1 MILRAR
7 ILDRSLIELNSM
19 RGWQLQYSVI
29 RALIIKLMSKP
40 ALMLIAFASFVLAV
54 ACDPRP
60 EGFSREAAILETLD
74 IENQIGADAANE
86 MPAIDLTWKS
96 QTVSSGDNL
105 SMLAQRAGLSAQ
117 EVYLISRS
125 KQGKSLRNL
134 FPGEI
139 IRFAINSKDGDL
151 VEMQYEKSPL
161 EIYTFTAQ
169 GNRFLSKKILR
180 EPEIITS
187 YREGQ
192 IDQSLYLAGKRAQLP
207 DKTVMEL
214 ANIFGWDIDFVF
226 DIRAGDSFALL
237 FEEQYIDGQH
247 LGTGNILAASFT
259 NRNKTYNAVRYTDS
273 KGQSSYYTPEG
284 LSMRKA
290 FLRTPLDIFRISSGF
305 NLRRKHPIHKKIKA
319 HRGVDYAAPT
329 GTPVYASGDGRVLE
343 AGYSRANGNYIFIQ
357 HGQTYTTKYLHLSRK
372 SVRTGQTV
380 KQRQVIGKVGATG
393 YATGPHLHYEFLVNG
408 VHRNPRTVSLPK
420 ANPIP
425 EAEKERFSAVVTTLF
440 DQLDENQQADK
451 LAMQAMDTE

>member
-1 MILRAR
+1 
-7 ILDRSLIELNSM
+7 
-19 RGWQLQYSVI
+19 
-29 RALIIKLMSKP
+29 
-40 ALMLIAFASFVLAV
+40 MLIAASTFVLAI

-60 EGFSREAAILETLD
+60 ENYSAEKTLLETLD
-74 IENQIGADAANE
+74 IKNLLGTDSSVEQ
-86 MPAIDLTWKS
+86 PVIDLIWKT
-96 QTVSSGDNL
+96 QRVSSGDNL
-105 SMLAQRAGLSAQ
+105 STLFQRAGLSAQ

-139 IRFAINSKDGDL
+139 LRFAINSMTGDL
-151 VEMQYEKSPL
+151 VELQYEKSLL

-169 GNRFLSKKILR
+169 KNEFLSKKVIR
-180 EPEIITS
+180 QPEIITS
-187 YREGQ
+187 YRKGQ
-192 IDQSLYLAGKRAQLP
+192 IDQSLYLAGKKAQLP

-226 DIRAGDSFALL
+226 DIRAGDSFSLL

-259 NRNKTYNAVRYTDS
+259 NRGKTYNAVRYTDS
-273 KGQSSYYTPEG
+273 NGQVSYYTPEG

-329 GTPVYASGDGRVLE
+329 GTPVYASGDGRVIE
-343 AGYSRANGNYIFIQ
+343 AGYSRANGNYVFIQ

-372 SVRTGQTV
+372 SVKTGQTV

-408 VHRNPRTVSLPK
+408 VHRNPRTVALPK
-420 ANPIP
+420 ANPIS
-425 EAEKERFSAVVTTLF
+425 EAERERFTETVTALL
-440 DQLDENQQADK
+440 DQLAENQQADK
-451 LAMQAMDTE
+451 LAMQSMEIQ

>member
-1 MILRAR
+1 
-7 ILDRSLIELNSM
+7 M
-19 RGWQLQYSVI
+19 RGWQQQYSAL
-29 RALIIKLMSKP
+29 RALMIKLISKRSP
-40 ALMLIAFASFVLAV
+40 MLIAVAAFLLAI

-60 EGFSREAAILETLD
+60 ENYYTNNTLSETLD
-74 IENQIGADAANE
+74 LGNQIGTDTSIDS
-86 MPAIDLTWKS
+86 PTIDLIWKT

-105 SMLAQRAGLSAQ
+105 SNIAQRAGLSAQ

-134 FPGEI
+134 FPGEV
-139 IRFAINSKDGDL
+139 IRFAINSINGDL

-161 EIYTFTAQ
+161 EVYTFTAQ
-169 GNRFLSKKILR
+169 DNRFISKRIIR

-187 YREGQ
+187 FRKGQ
-192 IDQSLYLAGKRAQLP
+192 IDQSLYLAGKKAQLP

-226 DIRAGDSFALL
+226 DIRAGDSFSLL
-237 FEEQYIDGQH
+237 FEEQYIDGQR

-259 NRNKTYNAVRYTDS
+259 NRGKTYDAVRYTN
-273 KGQSSYYTPEG
+273 KNGQASYYTPDG

-319 HRGVDYAAPT
+319 HRGVDYAAPK
-329 GTPVYASGDGRVLE
+329 GTPVYASGDGRVIE

-372 SVRTGQTV
+372 NVRTGQTV
-380 KQRQVIGKVGATG
+380 TQRQEIGKVGATG

-408 VHRNPRTVSLPK
+408 VHQNPRTVALPK

-425 EAEKERFSAVVTTLF
+425 ASEKERFTEIVTALF
-440 DQLDENQQADK
+440 NQLAENQQADK
-451 LAMQAMDTE
+451 LAMQSMDTE

>member
-1 MILRAR
+1 M
-7 ILDRSLIELNSM
+7 RSWQQQYRLI
-19 RGWQLQYSVI
+19 RP
-29 RALIIKLMSKP
+29 LIIKLMSKRY
-40 ALMLIAFASFVLAV
+40 LMLIALCTLIVAI

-60 EGFSREAAILETLD
+60 ESFSSEKAILETLD
-74 IENQIGADAANE
+74 IKNQIGTDASIE
-86 MPAIDLTWKS
+86 KPAIDLIWKS

-105 SMLAQRAGLSAQ
+105 SRLAQRAGISAQ

-125 KQGKSLRNL
+125 EQGKSLRNL

-139 IRFAINSKDGDL
+139 IRFAINSTDGDL
-151 VEMQYEKSPL
+151 IEMQYEKSPL
-161 EIYTFTAQ
+161 EIYLFTAQ
-169 GNRFLSKKILR
+169 EKRFLSKKVIR
-180 EPEIITS
+180 QPEIITS
-187 YREGQ
+187 YRKGK
-192 IDQSLYLAGKRAQLP
+192 IDQWLYLAGKKAQLP

-259 NRNKTYNAVRYTDS
+259 NRNKTYNAVRYKNS
-273 KGQSSYYTPEG
+273 NGQTSYYTSEG

-380 KQRQVIGKVGATG
+380 KQRQAIGKVGATG

-425 EAEKERFSAVVTTLF
+425 DSEKERFSETVTVLF
-440 DQLDENQQADK
+440 DQLAKNQQADK
-451 LAMQAMDTE
+451 LAMQSMDTE

>member
-1 MILRAR
+1 
-7 ILDRSLIELNSM
+7 M
-19 RGWQLQYSVI
+19 RGWQQQYRLV
-29 RALIIKLMSKP
+29 RPLIIKLISKRY
-40 ALMLIAFASFVLAV
+40 LMLIAASTFVLAI

-60 EGFSREAAILETLD
+60 ENYSAEKTLLETLD
-74 IENQIGADAANE
+74 IKNLLGTDSSVEQ
-86 MPAIDLTWKS
+86 PVIDLIWKT
-96 QTVSSGDNL
+96 QRVSSGDNL
-105 SMLAQRAGLSAQ
+105 STLFQRAGLSAQ

-125 KQGKSLRNL
+125 EQGKSLRNL

-139 IRFAINSKDGDL
+139 LRFAINSMTGDL
-151 VEMQYEKSPL
+151 VELHYEKSLL

-169 GNRFLSKKILR
+169 ENDFLSKKVIR
-180 EPEIITS
+180 QPEIITS
-187 YREGQ
+187 YRKGQ
-192 IDQSLYLAGKRAQLP
+192 IDQSLYLAGKKAQLP

-226 DIRAGDSFALL
+226 DIRAGDSFSLL

-259 NRNKTYNAVRYTDS
+259 NRGKTYNAVRYTDS
-273 KGQSSYYTPEG
+273 NGQVSYYTPEG

-329 GTPVYASGDGRVLE
+329 GTPVYASGDGRVIE
-343 AGYSRANGNYIFIQ
+343 AGYSRANGNYVFIQ

-372 SVRTGQTV
+372 SVKTGQTV

-408 VHRNPRTVSLPK
+408 VHRNPRTVALPK
-420 ANPIP
+420 ANPIS
-425 EAEKERFSAVVTTLF
+425 EAERERFTETVTALL
-440 DQLDENQQADK
+440 DQLAENQQADK
-451 LAMQAMDTE
+451 LAMQSMEIQ

>member
-1 MILRAR
+1 
-7 ILDRSLIELNSM
+7 
-19 RGWQLQYSVI
+19 
-29 RALIIKLMSKP
+29 
-40 ALMLIAFASFVLAV
+40 MLIAASTFVLAI

-60 EGFSREAAILETLD
+60 ENYSAEKTLLETLD
-74 IENQIGADAANE
+74 IKNLLGTDSSVEQ
-86 MPAIDLTWKS
+86 PVIDLIWKT
-96 QTVSSGDNL
+96 QRVSSGDNL
-105 SMLAQRAGLSAQ
+105 STLFQRAGLSAQ

-139 IRFAINSKDGDL
+139 LRFAINSMTGDL
-151 VEMQYEKSPL
+151 VELQYEKSLL

-169 GNRFLSKKILR
+169 ENDFLSKKVIR
-180 EPEIITS
+180 QPEIITS
-187 YREGQ
+187 YRKGQ
-192 IDQSLYLAGKRAQLP
+192 IDQSLYLAGKKAQLP

-226 DIRAGDSFALL
+226 DIRAGDSFSLL

-259 NRNKTYNAVRYTDS
+259 NRGKTYNAVRYTDS
-273 KGQSSYYTPEG
+273 NGQVSYYTPEG

-329 GTPVYASGDGRVLE
+329 GTPVYASGDGRVIE
-343 AGYSRANGNYIFIQ
+343 AGYSRANGNYVFIQ

-372 SVRTGQTV
+372 SVKTGQTV

-408 VHRNPRTVSLPK
+408 VHRNPRTVALPK
-420 ANPIP
+420 ANPIS
-425 EAEKERFSAVVTTLF
+425 EAERERFTETVTALL
-440 DQLDENQQADK
+440 DQLAENQQADK
-451 LAMQAMDTE
+451 LAMQSMEIQ

>member
-1 MILRAR
+1 MRSWQQQY
-7 ILDRSLIELNSM
+7 SLI
-19 RGWQLQYSVI
+19 RP
-29 RALIIKLMSKP
+29 LIIRLISRRY
-40 ALMLIAFASFVLAV
+40 LLLIAACTFVLAI

-60 EGFSREAAILETLD
+60 DSFSSAEAVLETLD
-74 IENQIGADAANE
+74 IKNQIGTDASSE
-86 MPAIDLTWKS
+86 TPAIDLIWKS
-96 QTVSSGDNL
+96 QTVTSGDNL
-105 SMLAQRAGLSAQ
+105 STLAQRAGLSAQ

-139 IRFAINSKDGDL
+139 IRFAIDSTNGDL

-161 EIYTFTAQ
+161 ESYLFTAQ
-169 GNRFLSKKILR
+169 KKRFLSKKVIR

-187 YREGQ
+187 YRKGQ
-192 IDQSLYLAGKRAQLP
+192 IDQSLYLAGKKAQLP

-226 DIRAGDSFALL
+226 DIREGDSFALL
-237 FEEQYIDGQH
+237 FEEKYIDGKR
-247 LGTGNILAASFT
+247 LGAGNILAASFT
-259 NRNKTYNAVRYTDS
+259 NRNKTYNAVRYKDS
-273 KGQSSYYTPEG
+273 NGQTSYYTPEG

-425 EAEKERFSAVVTTLF
+425 EAEKERFSEIVTTLF
-440 DQLDENQQADK
+440 NQLAENQQADK
-451 LAMQAMDTE
+451 LAMQSMDTQ

>member
-1 MILRAR
+1 M
-7 ILDRSLIELNSM
+7 RSWQQQYRLI
-19 RGWQLQYSVI
+19 RP
-29 RALIIKLMSKP
+29 LIIRLMSKRY
-40 ALMLIAFASFVLAV
+40 LMLIALCTFIVAI

-60 EGFSREAAILETLD
+60 ESFSSEKTILETLD
-74 IENQIGADAANE
+74 IKNQIGTDASSE
-86 MPAIDLTWKS
+86 KPAIDLIWKS

-105 SMLAQRAGLSAQ
+105 SRLAQRAGISAQ

-125 KQGKSLRNL
+125 EQGKSLRNL

-139 IRFAINSKDGDL
+139 IRFAINSTDGDL
-151 VEMQYEKSPL
+151 IEMQYEKSPL
-161 EIYTFTAQ
+161 EIYLFTAQ
-169 GNRFLSKKILR
+169 EKQFLSKKVIR
-180 EPEIITS
+180 QPEIITS
-187 YREGQ
+187 YRKGK
-192 IDQSLYLAGKRAQLP
+192 IDQSLYLAGKKAQLP

-247 LGTGNILAASFT
+247 LGTGHILAASFT
-259 NRNKTYNAVRYTDS
+259 NRNKTYNAVRYKNS
-273 KGQSSYYTPEG
+273 NGQASYYTPEG

-319 HRGVDYAAPT
+319 HRGVEYAAPT

-425 EAEKERFSAVVTTLF
+425 DSEKERFSETVTALF
-440 DQLDENQQADK
+440 DQLAENQQADK
-451 LAMQAMDTE
+451 LAMQSMDTE

>member
-1 MILRAR
+1 MHR
-7 ILDRSLIELNSM
+7 
-19 RGWQLQYSVI
+19 WQQQYSFV
-29 RALIIKLMSKP
+29 RPLILKLISKRY
-40 ALMLIAFASFVLAV
+40 LMLIAVCTFIVAI

-60 EGFSREAAILETLD
+60 EGFSNQAAILETLD
-74 IENQIGADAANE
+74 IKNQIGADASNE

-96 QTVSSGDNL
+96 QTVSAGDNL
-105 SMLAQRAGLSAQ
+105 STLAQRAGISAR

-139 IRFAINSKDGDL
+139 IRFAINSDNGDL
-151 VEMQYEKSPL
+151 IEMLYEKSPL

-169 GNRFLSKKILR
+169 DNGFLSKKILR

-187 YREGQ
+187 YRKGQ
-192 IDQSLYLAGKRAQLP
+192 IDQSLYLAGKKAQLP

-237 FEEQYIDGQH
+237 FEEQYIDGKH

-259 NRNKTYNAVRYTDS
+259 NRNKTYNAVRYKDS
-273 KGQSSYYTPEG
+273 NGQTSYYTPDG

-329 GTPVYASGDGRVLE
+329 GTPVYASGDGRVIE
-343 AGYSRANGNYIFIQ
+343 AGYSRANGNYVFIQ

-420 ANPIP
+420 ASPIP
-425 EAEKERFSAVVTTLF
+425 EAEKERFAEVVTSLF
-440 DQLDENQQADK
+440 DQLAENQQADK
-451 LAMQAMDTE
+451 LAMQSMDTE

>member
-1 MILRAR
+1 
-7 ILDRSLIELNSM
+7 M
-19 RGWQLQYSVI
+19 RGWQQQYSLV
-29 RALIIKLMSKP
+29 RPLIIKLISKRY
-40 ALMLIAFASFVLAV
+40 LMLIAASTFVLAI

-60 EGFSREAAILETLD
+60 ENYSAEKTLLETLD
-74 IENQIGADAANE
+74 IKNLLGTDSSVEQ
-86 MPAIDLTWKS
+86 PVIDLIWKT
-96 QTVSSGDNL
+96 QRVSSGDNL
-105 SMLAQRAGLSAQ
+105 STLFQRAGLSAQ

-139 IRFAINSKDGDL
+139 LRFAINSMTGDL
-151 VEMQYEKSPL
+151 VELQYEKSLL

-169 GNRFLSKKILR
+169 ENDFLSKKVIR
-180 EPEIITS
+180 QPEIITS
-187 YREGQ
+187 YRKGQ
-192 IDQSLYLAGKRAQLP
+192 IDQSLYLAGKKAQLP

-226 DIRAGDSFALL
+226 DIRAGDSFSLL

-259 NRNKTYNAVRYTDS
+259 NRGKTYNAVRYTDS
-273 KGQSSYYTPEG
+273 NGQVSYYTPEG

-329 GTPVYASGDGRVLE
+329 GTPVYASGDGRVIE
-343 AGYSRANGNYIFIQ
+343 AGYSRAN
-357 HGQTYTTKYLHLSRK
+357 
-372 SVRTGQTV
+372 
-380 KQRQVIGKVGATG
+380 
-393 YATGPHLHYEFLVNG
+393 VNEG
-408 VHRNPRTVSLPK
+408 L
-420 ANPIP
+420 
-425 EAEKERFSAVVTTLF
+425 
-440 DQLDENQQADK
+440 
-451 LAMQAMDTE
+451 

>member
-1 MILRAR
+1 M
-7 ILDRSLIELNSM
+7 RS
-19 RGWQLQYSVI
+19 WQQQYSLV
-29 RALIIKLMSKP
+29 RPLIIKLISKRY
-40 ALMLIAFASFVLAV
+40 LMLTAASTFVLAI

-60 EGFSREAAILETLD
+60 ENYSAEKTLLETLD
-74 IENQIGADAANE
+74 IKNLLGTDSSVEQ
-86 MPAIDLTWKS
+86 PVIDLIWKT
-96 QTVSSGDNL
+96 QRVSSGDNL
-105 SMLAQRAGLSAQ
+105 STLFQRAGLSAQ

-139 IRFAINSKDGDL
+139 LRFAINSMTGDL
-151 VEMQYEKSPL
+151 VELQYEKSLL

-169 GNRFLSKKILR
+169 KNEFLSKKVIR
-180 EPEIITS
+180 QPEIITS
-187 YREGQ
+187 YRKGQ
-192 IDQSLYLAGKRAQLP
+192 IDQSLYLAGKKAQLP

-226 DIRAGDSFALL
+226 DIRAGDSFSLL

-259 NRNKTYNAVRYTDS
+259 NRGKTYNAVRYTDS
-273 KGQSSYYTPEG
+273 NGQVSYYTPEG

-329 GTPVYASGDGRVLE
+329 GTPVYASGDGRVIE
-343 AGYSRANGNYIFIQ
+343 AGYSRANGNYVFIQ

-372 SVRTGQTV
+372 SVKTGQTV

-408 VHRNPRTVSLPK
+408 IHRNPRTVALPK
-420 ANPIP
+420 ANPIS
-425 EAEKERFSAVVTTLF
+425 EAERERFTETVTALL
-440 DQLDENQQADK
+440 DQLAENQQADK
-451 LAMQAMDTE
+451 LAMQSMEIQ

>member
-1 MILRAR
+1 M
-7 ILDRSLIELNSM
+7 RS
-19 RGWQLQYSVI
+19 WQQPYRFLLP
-29 RALIIKLMSKP
+29 LIIKLISRRW
-40 ALMLIAFASFVLAV
+40 LILIASCYFVLAI
-54 ACDPRP
+54 ALDPRP
-60 EGFSREAAILETLD
+60 DSFSNEKPVLETLNL
-74 IENQIGADAANE
+74 ESQIGTEATINQP
-86 MPAIDLTWKS
+86 MFDLIWKT

-105 SMLAQRAGLSAQ
+105 STLFQRAGLSAQ

-125 KQGKSLRNL
+125 EQGKSLRNL

-139 IRFAINSKDGDL
+139 IRFAINSTNGDL
-151 VEMQYEKSPL
+151 IEMQYEKSPL
-161 EIYTFTAQ
+161 EIFIFKAQ
-169 GNRFLSKKILR
+169 ENRFTSKHVIR

-187 YREGQ
+187 YRTGQ
-192 IDQSLYLAGKRAQLP
+192 IDQSLYLAGKKSRLP

-226 DIRAGDSFALL
+226 DIREGDSFALL
-237 FEEQYIDGQH
+237 FEEQYIDGQR

-273 KGQSSYYTPEG
+273 NGQASYYTPEG

-329 GTPVYASGDGRVLE
+329 GTPVYASGDGRVIE
-343 AGYSRANGNYIFIQ
+343 AGYNKANGNYIFIQ

-372 SVRTGQTV
+372 TVKTGQTV

-420 ANPIP
+420 ANPIS
-425 EAEKERFSAVVTTLF
+425 ESEKERFTQVVTALL
-440 DQLDENQQADK
+440 DQLAKNQQADK
-451 LAMQAMDTE
+451 LAMQSVVTQ

>member
-1 MILRAR
+1 M
-7 ILDRSLIELNSM
+7 RS
-19 RGWQLQYSVI
+19 WQQQYSLV
-29 RALIIKLMSKP
+29 RPLIIKLISKRY
-40 ALMLIAFASFVLAV
+40 LMLIAASTFVLAI

-60 EGFSREAAILETLD
+60 ENYSAEKTLLETLD
-74 IENQIGADAANE
+74 IKNLLGTDSSVEQ
-86 MPAIDLTWKS
+86 PVIDLIWKT
-96 QTVSSGDNL
+96 QRVSSGDNL
-105 SMLAQRAGLSAQ
+105 STLFQRAGLSAQ

-125 KQGKSLRNL
+125 EQGKSLRNL

-139 IRFAINSKDGDL
+139 LRFAINSMTGDL
-151 VEMQYEKSPL
+151 VELQYEKSLL

-169 GNRFLSKKILR
+169 KNEFLSKKVIR
-180 EPEIITS
+180 QPEIITS
-187 YREGQ
+187 YRKGQ
-192 IDQSLYLAGKRAQLP
+192 IDQSLYLAGKKAQLP

-226 DIRAGDSFALL
+226 DIRAGDSFSLL

-259 NRNKTYNAVRYTDS
+259 NRGKTYNAVRYTDS
-273 KGQSSYYTPEG
+273 NGQVSYYTPEG

-329 GTPVYASGDGRVLE
+329 GTPVYASGDGRVIE
-343 AGYSRANGNYIFIQ
+343 AGYSRANGNYVFIQ

-372 SVRTGQTV
+372 SVKTGQTV

-408 VHRNPRTVSLPK
+408 VHRNPRTVALPK
-420 ANPIP
+420 ANPIS
-425 EAEKERFSAVVTTLF
+425 EAERERFTETVTALL
-440 DQLDENQQADK
+440 DQLAENQQADK
-451 LAMQAMDTE
+451 LAMQSMEIQ